1 MDWKKETMSAAEL
14 EKRQKEY
21 MSAALSMMKRSSA
34 APEPEPLA
42 VSEPEPEAPA
52 GLPETPVE
60 VQPVPDEEPK
70 TDEEQKTDADPDTEK
85 EPEKEPEPEP
95 GPETGSDTSG
105 SGTDKSYG
113 VYTADELLSGE
124 YHDDGLK
131 KAAEILEEMTRNTAM
146 MKKLA
151 DGDGGS
157 SDTTDFPE
165 FSCGTD
171 GEEEDTFRGSAEAEQ
186 EYVPSDE

>member
-21 MSAALSMMKRSSA
+21 MSAALSMMKRSSS
-34 APEPEPLA
+34 PEPLA
-42 VSEPEPEAPA
+42 VSEPEPEVPA

-60 VQPVPDEEPK
+60 VQPVP
-70 TDEEQKTDADPDTEK
+70 DEEQKTDADPDTEK

-131 KAAEILEEMTRNTAM
+131 KAAEILEEMTRNTEM

>member
-42 VSEPEPEAPA
+42 VSEPEPEVPADAPEVA
-52 GLPETPVE
+52 VE
-60 VQPVPDEEPK
+60 VQPVPDEE
-70 TDEEQKTDADPDTEK
+70 
-85 EPEKEPEPEP
+85 EPEPEIQEKEPEPEP